1 MSVDHASAVAA
12 PKSDPIFLHV
22 KPGDAVVITDS
33 DGAWLMAD
41 VIWVDGGAGNPKV
54 PTLFQVADVDTGVI
68 NWVNA
73 DLVTHSFRAAESGRR
88 GRGNPLV
95 FISQGAAVVQTRDS
109 FLKRLNDGSHW
120 ELMPNWFLDR
130 FAGLHRQ
137 VAREPKWVMRQW
149 CL

>member
-22 KPGDAVVITDS
+22 KPSDAVVITDS
-33 DGAWLMAD
+33 DGAWRMAD
-41 VIWVDGGAGNPKV
+41 VIWVEAMPETQRFQRCSKWLMSIPASSTGS
-54 PTLFQVADVDTGVI
+54 TLT
-68 NWVNA
+68 W
-73 DLVTHSFRAAESGRR
+73 LRTSFRAAESGRR